1 MLLWAPYLDSR
12 AGKHLGLSPESS
24 QTPGW
29 RDQVLF
35 LDPIPGGSTHLSL
48 GQETTEAALGNR
60 AVLTQVGTPETE
72 RGKTKASIPSF
83 PKP

>member
-29 RDQVLF
+29 REQVLF

-72 RGKTKASIPSF
+72 RGKTEASIPSF